1 MVFITIKQEKY
12 TNVFAIIPILYFI
25 NSFVTLAETMLKH
38 RIIAVGIIKKGSQY
52 LIGRKPTDKGPYPN
66 T

>member
-1 MVFITIKQEKY
+1 MIFIITKRKEER
-12 TNVFAIIPILYFI
+12 NVFAIIPILYFI

>member
-1 MVFITIKQEKY
+1 MVFSITKRKEER
-12 TNVFAIIPILYFI
+12 NVFAIIPILYFI
-25 NSFVTLAETMLKH
+25 NSFVAIAETMLKH